1 MLPAM
6 KSVTSTDPS
15 SVQCTPHGLIIPINL
30 SIYHKPPDLTNELQE
45 KVFGFFGLSFVTN
58 SQKDYDLL

>member
-15 SVQCTPHGLIIPINL
+15 CVQCTPHGLIIPINL
-30 SIYHKPPDLTNELQE
+30 STYQKTSGLTNVLQE
-45 KVFGFFGLSFVTN
+45 KAFGLFGFSFVTN
-58 SQKDYDLL
+58 SQKEYNL